1 MRVRHYGCVYR
12 VLVRFGILLWKT
24 VGGCARYDVVT
35 AAALD
40 REGRE
45 HYSLTVAC
53 VDSGVPPLTGRTTLD
68 VRVSDVN
75 DNAPVFRDGD
85 AAATRIDV
93 TVAER
98 NAAAAAGD
106 YVVTVAADDA
116 DSAENG
122 AVSYAVRCRGDDD
135 AGAVLQV
142 DAATGIV
149 RTAAAVSL
157 DRERRAEYDCEVVAA
172 DAGVPSLSS
181 SVQLRLIVADV
192 DDERATFERR
202 SYEFAVAENTAAG
215 AAVGRVTA
223 RDADQPPFNR
233 VVYQLVVRTPTSL
246 VSIRHQLVVRTS
258 TSPVSIRLFIFQG
271 GSVAE

>member
-1 MRVRHYGCVYR
+1 
-12 VLVRFGILLWKT
+12 
-24 VGGCARYDVVT
+24 VT

-75 DNAPVFRDGD
+75 DNAPVFRGD

-98 NAAAAAGD
+98 NAAAAAAGD

-122 AVSYAVRCRGDDD
+122 SVSYTVRCRGDD
-135 AGAVLQV
+135 AAVLQV

-149 RTAAAVSL
+149 RTAASVSL

-181 SVQLRLIVADV
+181 SVQLRIIVADI

-202 SYEFAVAENTAAG
+202 SYEFAVAENTPAG
-215 AAVGRVTA
+215 TAVGRVTA

-246 VSIRHQLVVRTS
+246 VSIR
-258 TSPVSIRLFIFQG
+258 LFIFQG

>member
-1 MRVRHYGCVYR
+1 
-12 VLVRFGILLWKT
+12 
-24 VGGCARYDVVT
+24 VT

-75 DNAPVFRDGD
+75 DNAPVFRGD

-98 NAAAAAGD
+98 SAAAAAAGD

-122 AVSYAVRCRGDDD
+122 AVSYAVRCRGDD

-149 RTAAAVSL
+149 RTAAAASL

-202 SYEFAVAENTAAG
+202 SYEFAVAENTPAG
-215 AAVGRVTA
+215 TAVGRVTA

-233 VVYQLVVRTPTSL
+233 VVYQLVVRTPTS
-246 VSIRHQLVVRTS
+246 
-258 TSPVSIRLFIFQG
+258 PVSIRLFIFQG

>member
-1 MRVRHYGCVYR
+1 
-12 VLVRFGILLWKT
+12 
-24 VGGCARYDVVT
+24 VT

-75 DNAPVFRDGD
+75 DNAPVFRGD

-98 NAAAAAGD
+98 NAAAAAAGD
-106 YVVTVAADDA
+106 CVVTVAADDA

-122 AVSYAVRCRGDDD
+122 AVSYTVRCRGDD
-135 AGAVLQV
+135 AAAVLQV

-149 RTAAAVSL
+149 RTAASVSL

-181 SVQLRLIVADV
+181 SVQLRIIVADV

-202 SYEFAVAENTAAG
+202 SYEFAVAENTPAG
-215 AAVGRVTA
+215 TAVGRVTA

-246 VSIRHQLVVRTS
+246 VSIR
-258 TSPVSIRLFIFQG
+258 LFIFQG
-271 GSVAE
+271 GSVTE

>member
-1 MRVRHYGCVYR
+1 
-12 VLVRFGILLWKT
+12 LVRFGILLWKT

-53 VDSGVPPLTGRTTLD
+53 VDSGVPPLTGRTTFD

-75 DNAPVFRDGD
+75 DNAPVFRGD

-98 NAAAAAGD
+98 SAAAAAGD

-181 SVQLRLIVADV
+181 SVQIRLIVADV

-215 AAVGRVTA
+215 TAVGRVTA

-233 VVYQLVVRTPTSL
+233 VVYQLLVRTPTSL
-246 VSIRHQLVVRTS
+246 
-258 TSPVSIRLFIFQG
+258 VSIRLFIFQG

>member
-1 MRVRHYGCVYR
+1 
-12 VLVRFGILLWKT
+12 
-24 VGGCARYDVVT
+24 VT

-75 DNAPVFRDGD
+75 DNAPVFRGD

-98 NAAAAAGD
+98 NAAAGD

-122 AVSYAVRCRGDDD
+122 SVSYTVRCRGDDD
-135 AGAVLQV
+135 AVLQI

-181 SVQLRLIVADV
+181 SVQLRIIVADI

-215 AAVGRVTA
+215 TAVGRVTA

-246 VSIRHQLVVRTS
+246 VSIR
-258 TSPVSIRLFIFQG
+258 LFIVQG